1 MWKTVKLGDVCD
13 FQGGSQPPKK
23 EFVYEE
29 QKGYVRFIQ
38 IRDFKSD
45 KNLTYIPVSNK
56 NRLCSR
62 DDIFIGRYGASVGQI
77 LKGLKGAYNVALMKT
92 IPNEEFISKG
102 WLFAYLNS
110 SLFQKPLKEVSS
122 RSAQNG
128 FSKDDISSFELPL
141 PPLPEQQ
148 RIVAKLDAAFAEID
162 ETKKIASSA
171 ADSANQLFKKKL
183 SSIFL
188 TSRSG
193 WHNTTIVNCCQLKSG
208 NTINKALE
216 KTEGELPYLKVA
228 DMNLASNVNGVI
240 TSSRF
245 VSKADISDKALIKKG
260 SVIFPK
266 RGGAIATN
274 KKRLTLTDICA
285 DLNIMSVYPQAS
297 LIPELLYYFFKN
309 IDMAMLGSGSSIPQI
324 NNYDIEPLLISYPV
338 DKREQLNLANKLKDI
353 EHETERLATTYQCKV
368 AELIKLKSAILL
380 KELQSSEAA

>member
-56 NRLCSR
+56 NRLCR
-62 DDIFIGRYGASVGQI
+62 TDDIFIGRYGASVGQI
-77 LKGLKGAYNVALMKT
+77 LRGLKGAYNVALMKT

-128 FSKDDISSFELPL
+128 FNKDDISSFELPL
-141 PPLPEQQ
+141 PPLAEQE

-162 ETKKIASSA
+162 EAEKIASSA
-171 ADSANQLFKKKL
+171 ADSARQLFKKEL
-183 SSIFL
+183 SLIFL

-193 WHNTTIVNCCQLKSG
+193 WNNTTIVNCCQLKSG

-228 DMNLASNVNGVI
+228 DMNLASNADGVI

-245 VSKADISDKALIKKG
+245 VLKADISDKAIIKKG

-285 DLNIMSVYPQAS
+285 DLNIMSVYPKAS

-324 NNYDIEPLLISYPV
+324 NNYNIEPLSISYPI
-338 DKREQLNLANKLKDI
+338 DKSEQLNLASRLKDL
-353 EHETERLATTYQCKV
+353 EYESERLAVTYQCKV
-368 AELIKLKSAILL
+368 AELVKLKSAILAQEL
-380 KELQSSEAA
+380 KPSEAA